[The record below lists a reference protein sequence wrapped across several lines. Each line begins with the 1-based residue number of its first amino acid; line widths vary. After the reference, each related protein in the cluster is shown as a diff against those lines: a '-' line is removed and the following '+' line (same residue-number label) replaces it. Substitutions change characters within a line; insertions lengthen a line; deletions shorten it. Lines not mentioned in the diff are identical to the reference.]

1 MATTSTSPRKRT
13 GKKKRPDQPAATQP
27 RKASKRA
34 VFLQPIVRVLRPE
47 TRTGRRTLIGILVTA
62 FLLRAFRLMD
72 LFPILVD
79 ESIYL
84 HWAEIIEHQGQWF
97 ISLWD
102 GKQPLQYW
110 VLAVVRMIFGGD
122 PLLEGR
128 FVAVCVGL
136 LSTIGVFG
144 VGKRLGGDL
153 AGLISAGLY
162 AIFPLA
168 LLYDRLAYTESF
180 VNLCGIAIVLTSLY
194 AFGDGKSW
202 KPEIAAGLAVGLAL
216 FTKQTAL
223 LFVYFPVLAALWLGR
238 GKKRNLFARL
248 AVIYAITGIFL
259 GVLWLGQPQGPTLET
274 HDAVF
279 HHKEFYVSPDKL
291 LEDPTTM
298 WPKNFNLLQG
308 YVGTYLT
315 WPAAFVGLLCLAYL
329 TWRRSLAPW
338 VLLSICIPPLVL
350 QATILSLMF
359 PTRWAFPHM
368 WPVLAVIGMAAADAW
383 KEYGP
388 RLDATQLRLTMG
400 VAVVLVAGPMLYQAQ
415 GMLLSTR
422 DYLHA
427 GDAENFM
434 GSHAHVGTGNREAIE
449 YFIAEA
455 RRGGPLTLLTD
466 PIWGPPADS
475 MFPYLNHR
483 YGMRVYEAWWMQL
496 SGRHAILP
504 QGPADIMKSQY
515 ERVKAGVI
523 DFSKLSRVFYVTDTF
538 HSPKAEVRIRQP
550 SAKLIQSFSKHDGRH
565 SIDIYRLK

>member
-1 MATTSTSPRKRT
+1 MATTTASSKKRA
-13 GKKKRPDQPAATQP
+13 GKKKRPQQTPVAQSNKPP
-27 RKASKRA
+27 RRSS
-34 VFLQPIVRVLRPE
+34 FLQPVARVLWPD
-47 TRTGRRTLIGILVTA
+47 TRGGRRTLLGILFAA
-62 FLLRAFRLMD
+62 FLFRVFRLMD

-110 VLAVVRMIFGGD
+110 VLAIVRMIFGGD

-128 FVAVCVGL
+128 LVAVCVGL
-136 LSTIGVFG
+136 LSTIGVFAI
-144 VGKRLGGDL
+144 GKRLGGDL
-153 AGLISAGLY
+153 AGLVSAGLY
-162 AIFPLA
+162 AVFPLA

-194 AFGDGKSW
+194 AFGENKSW
-202 KPEIAAGLAVGLAL
+202 MPEIAAGLAVGLAL

-238 GKKRNLFARL
+238 GKERNLVVRL
-248 AVIYAITGIFL
+248 AVIYAITGVFVGI
-259 GVLWLGQPQGPTLET
+259 LWLGQPQGPTLET

-279 HHKEFYVSPDKL
+279 HHKEFYVDPDKL

-298 WPKNFNLLQG
+298 WPKNFKLLKG
-308 YVGTYLT
+308 YFGTYLT
-315 WPAAFVGLLCLAYL
+315 WPVAVVGLLCLGYL

-338 VLLSICIPPLVL
+338 ILLSISIPPLVL

-359 PTRWAFPHM
+359 PTRWVFPHM
-368 WPVLAVIGMAAADAW
+368 WPALAVIGLAAAAVCKQHTSSLPAARLRMAAIAAAIVVV
-383 KEYGP
+383 GP
-388 RLDATQLRLTMG
+388 L
-400 VAVVLVAGPMLYQAQ
+400 LYQAQ
-415 GMLLSTR
+415 GMLLSPR
-422 DYLHA
+422 DYLHT
-427 GDAENFM
+427 GDVENFM
-434 GSHAHVGTGNREAIE
+434 GSHAHVGTGNREAVE
-449 YFIAEA
+449 FFIAEA

-483 YGMRVYEAWWMQL
+483 YGIRVYEAWWMQL

-504 QGPADIMKSQY
+504 VGQADIMKSQY
-515 ERVKAGVI
+515 ERVKAGVL
-523 DFSKLSRVFYVTDTF
+523 DFSRLSRVFYVTDTF

-550 SAKLIQSFSKHDGRH
+550 SAKLIRSFSKHDGRH

>member
-1 MATTSTSPRKRT
+1 MATTTVPSKKRT
-13 GKKKRPDQPAATQP
+13 GKKKRSGHPATTQ
-27 RKASKRA
+27 SKKPSNRA
-34 VFLQPIVRVLRPE
+34 AFLQPVARILWPD
-47 TRTGRRTLIGILVTA
+47 TRKGRRTLIGILVAA

-110 VLAVVRMIFGGD
+110 VLAVVRMVFGGD

-128 FVAVCVGL
+128 FVAVFVGL

-153 AGLISAGLY
+153 VGLISAGLY

-180 VNLCGIAIVLTSLY
+180 VNLCGVAIVLTSLY
-194 AFGDGKSW
+194 AFGDSKSW
-202 KPEIAAGLAVGLAL
+202 TPEIAAGLAVGLAL

-238 GKKRNLFARL
+238 GKERNLFARL
-248 AVIYAITGIFL
+248 AVIYAITGIFV

-298 WPKNFNLLQG
+298 WLKNFDLLQG

-315 WPAAFVGLLCLAYL
+315 WPAALVGLFCLGYL

-350 QATILSLMF
+350 QVTILALMF

-368 WPVLAVIGMAAADAW
+368 WPVLVMIGLAAADAW
-383 KEYGP
+383 KQYGS
-388 RLDATQLRLTMG
+388 RLGVVQLRLAM
-400 VAVVLVAGPMLYQAQ
+400 VAAAVVVAGPMLYQAQ
-415 GMLLSTR
+415 GMLLSPR

-427 GDAENFM
+427 GDAKNFM

-455 RRGGPLTLLTD
+455 RRGPLILLTD

-483 YGMRVYEAWWMQL
+483 YGIRVYEAWWMQL
-496 SGRHAILP
+496 SGRHEILP
-504 QGPADIMKSQY
+504 KGPADIMKSQY
-515 ERVKAGVI
+515 QRVKAGVI
-523 DFSKLSRVFYVTDTF
+523 DFSRLSRVFYVTDTF

-550 SAKLIQSFSKHDGRH
+550 NAKLVQSFSKHDGRH